1 MAASSPLPRELTVA
15 LSHHVEDASKALGV
29 REREIIN
36 EMASRGMMN
45 SSPTA
50 HRLAEAAEG
59 IFDKHVKSLYDDAL
73 QLSAA
78 YLGESLTSR
87 LPDVQ
92 ELFRSSADY
101 MSARLIAAA
110 MSAAPPIASN
120 FIQQI
125 DAAFKSR
132 SSAIVAR
139 YVARILI
146 ELSAIARPRTPV
158 TQSVFNGP
166 VVNAVIGNN
175 NSIQGTQTN
184 GFTAE
189 KVQALLSAL
198 TVLRAEVASDTRLPS
213 EERVARVRNLDVL
226 QSEIEQPNPNVY
238 TVGGLLNGVSTW
250 TQGMAAT
257 PGAVA
262 AINELMSLFR

>member
-1 MAASSPLPRELTVA
+1 MP
-15 LSHHVEDASKALGV
+15 
-29 REREIIN
+29 
-36 EMASRGMMN
+36 
-45 SSPTA
+45 
-50 HRLAEAAEG
+50 
-59 IFDKHVKSLYDDAL
+59 
-73 QLSAA
+73 
-78 YLGESLTSR
+78 
-87 LPDVQ
+87 
-92 ELFRSSADY
+92 
-101 MSARLIAAA
+101 
-110 MSAAPPIASN
+110 
-120 FIQQI
+120 
-125 DAAFKSR
+125 
-132 SSAIVAR
+132 
-139 YVARILI
+139 
-146 ELSAIARPRTPV
+146 AIARPRTPV

-198 TVLRAEVASDTRLPS
+198 AVLRAEVASDTRLPS